1 MQPMIRRIFRCT
13 LWLAPG
19 AGLFTTSCGA
29 DVRDAVTAASL
40 DFVQQSAFDLLTALV
55 SVNGLFGV

>member
-1 MQPMIRRIFRCT
+1 MTRRIFRWM

-19 AGLFTTSCGA
+19 AGALTTSCGA

-40 DFVQQSAFDLLTALV
+40 DFVQQSAFDLLTALI
-55 SVNGLFGV
+55 SVNDLLGA

>member
-1 MQPMIRRIFRCT
+1 MTPRIYRWL

-19 AGLFTTSCGA
+19 AGLMTSSCGA

-40 DFVQQSAFDLLTALV
+40 DFVQQSVFDLLSALI
-55 SVNGLFGV
+55 SVNDLLGV